1 MAPAQPVIIQ
11 GLAKENVMRLSVRTG
26 KMICLLSIL
35 VLLGGCQTTYYA
47 VWEKMGKEKRHLLRD
62 QVEKSR
68 QDQEK
73 ASEQFQDA
81 LTRLKEMYGIDGG
94 GLEKM
99 YNRLSDDYEECENR
113 AAVIDQRIEK
123 VHRIAMD
130 LFDEWR
136 QEIGQIKNASFRS
149 KSREKLRAT
158 QSRYTRLETSLK
170 TSRKRM
176 TPVLANM
183 RDYVL
188 FLKHNL
194 NAQAIGSLK
203 SEVATIETDIDRLVR
218 DIEKSIN
225 AADAFLEE
233 FEK

>member
-1 MAPAQPVIIQ
+1 MRFKIPV
-11 GLAKENVMRLSVRTG
+11 GR
-26 KMICLLSIL
+26 MISILSIL
-35 VLLGGCQTTYYA
+35 VLLAACQTTYYA
-47 VWEKMGKEKRHLLRD
+47 VWEKLGKEKRHLLRD

-68 QDQEK
+68 EDQEK
-73 ASEQFQDA
+73 ASEEFKDA

-94 GLEKM
+94 ELEKM
-99 YNRLSDDYEECENR
+99 YNRLSDDYEDCESR
-113 AAVIDQRIEK
+113 AAIIDERIEK
-123 VHRIAMD
+123 VHRIATD

-136 QEIGQIKNASFRS
+136 QEIDQIKNASFRS
-149 KSREKLRAT
+149 KSKEKLRAT
-158 QSRYTRLETSLK
+158 QSRYARLESSLK

-176 TPVLANM
+176 TPVLANL

-203 SEVATIETDIDRLVR
+203 SEVSNIETDVGRLVR
-218 DIEKSIN
+218 DIQKSIN
-225 AADAFLEE
+225 AADVFLKE